1 MHACMHLSG
10 EAFFLNHFLLQ
21 LVLRRIFCLFD
32 SLISVL
38 GVTYDLETSYYFVR
52 ECVRVCERERSTFQW
67 HQVCTLILSNRI
79 MFCIDHAFRKKRES
93 CYTIN
98 FLLSI

>member
-1 MHACMHLSG
+1 MACIWRN
-10 EAFFLNHFLLQ
+10 FFLNHFLLQ

-52 ECVRVCERERSTFQW
+52 EWERECVRERGALFDDIEF
-67 HQVCTLILSNRI
+67 VL
-79 MFCIDHAFRKKRES
+79 
-93 CYTIN
+93 
-98 FLLSI
+98 